1 MLGRWRKEGEG
12 LFPTGTSPTAMH
24 LPGRLRKAPSPTL
37 DSTLKP
43 KGPVSRGLQSRA
55 LLCHTDATGTF
66 GQRWKPGHLRSALT
80 QLPN

>member
-12 LFPTGTSPTAMH
+12 LFPTGTSPAAMH

-43 KGPVSRGLQSRA
+43 KGPVSGGYSPELFFAIQMLPGLSDSGGNQVI
-55 LLCHTDATGTF
+55 
-66 GQRWKPGHLRSALT
+66 SA
-80 QLPN
+80 QP